1 MSDIDRNSYQYR
13 KWRRDVLFRDGYKC
27 TRCGNDKNLE
37 VHHILPIRL
46 FPEKAFDLDNGVTL
60 CKKCHY
66 EEEGRTFTSKAEAS
80 CSGGSL
86 IDNLHGFF
94 KGLRT
99 ATYYISYRKNIVC
112 NFWKALPMP
121 RAFRKYLEKLGT
133 EILFFGIL
141 IGLAILVHFILGL

>member
-13 KWRRDVLFRDGYKC
+13 KWKKDVLFRDGYKC

-37 VHHILPIRL
+37 VHHVYPIRL

-80 CSGGSL
+80 CNGISL

-99 ATYYISYRKNIVC
+99 ATYYISYRKNIIC

-121 RAFRKYLEKLGT
+121 RKFRRYVERLGS
-133 EILFFGIL
+133 EIAL
-141 IGLAILVHFILGL
+141 IIIIAIVLMLAHLIVR